1 VAKHLIDVDNLVGR
15 SLGRRYELVAQIAR
29 GGMAIVYRAHDRQLD
44 RVVAVKVPR
53 PEFASDPAFS
63 QQFRRE
69 ALAAARL
76 SHPNIVAVHDSGEE
90 RGLPW
95 IVMEYVPGQTLR
107 DLLNRV
113 GRLDVETTAELVGGV
128 AEALQH
134 AHQAGIAHLDMK
146 PENVLLTD
154 DAVKVADFGL
164 VRAAHVSSDTPL
176 AGTAQYLAPEV
187 LAGGAVDGR
196 ADIYALGVVAYECLT
211 GRPPF
216 TGNQDAVIAQHL
228 SSRVPPA
235 SLVVPGISQGVDAAI
250 WHATEPD
257 PARRYARATEF
268 ATAMGAPR
276 RRRMSDMLRPV
287 GHPGVPWE
295 TSVDVRLPSRAA
307 ARGARPTIGRV
318 PKVQR
323 EQGRSTHRGNRLV
336 ALLVVLGVLLVAGG
350 LGLQQLSTQ
359 AVAMPRVVGKSEG
372 LAKLEL
378 RRRLLRVHVQ
388 PPRPSASVA
397 AGRIAAQSVPP
408 DRTVRRLTVIE
419 LVPSSG
425 ITLPSLA
432 NTDVGAARA
441 QLDQLRLRY
450 RVDQQASQTV
460 PNGRV
465 IATNPAA
472 GTAIA
477 DQEVQLLVSSGRP
490 RVEVPDVDGIGFA
503 QARRRLAARGLAAER
518 VNVFAGGVRPGFVV
532 RTDPDSGTSIQ
543 QGSTVRVEVSKGSDE
558 VAVPSLRGMKVAD
571 AAALLRGLGLVP
583 RLLLF
588 GDRVL
593 DQSPGPGSTVRRGSV
608 VVIFRSPV

>member
-1 VAKHLIDVDNLVGR
+1 VAKHVIDVDNLVGR

-63 QQFRRE
+63 EQFRRE

-76 SHPNIVAVHDSGEE
+76 SHSNIVAVHDSGEE

-113 GRLDVETTAELVGGV
+113 GRLDVETTAELVGSV
-128 AEALQH
+128 AEALEH
-134 AHQAGIAHLDMK
+134 AHHAGIAHLDMK

-154 DAVKVADFGL
+154 EAVKVADFGL
-164 VRAAHVSSDTPL
+164 VRAAHVTSDTPL

-196 ADIYALGVVAYECLT
+196 ADVYALGVVAYECLT

-216 TGNQDAVIAQHL
+216 TGDQDAVIAQHL
-228 SSRVPPA
+228 SSRVPPP

-250 WHATEPD
+250 WNATEPD
-257 PARRYARATEF
+257 PARRYARAGEF
-268 ATAMGAPR
+268 ATAIGAPR
-276 RRRMSDMLRPV
+276 RRRMSDMLRPT
-287 GHPGVPWE
+287 GNAAVPWE
-295 TSVDVRLPSRAA
+295 TSVDVRLPSRAS
-307 ARGARPTIGRV
+307 RGPRPTIGRV

-323 EQGRSTHRGNRLV
+323 ERSHSNRRGNRLV
-336 ALLVVLGVLLVAGG
+336 ALLVVLGVLLVGTG
-350 LGLQQLSTQ
+350 LGLQQLSNQ
-359 AVAMPRVVGKSEG
+359 SVAMPRVVGRSEG

-378 RRRLLRVHVQ
+378 RRHLLRVHLQ
-388 PPRPSASVA
+388 QPRPSASVP
-397 AGRIAAQSVPP
+397 AGRIAAQSVAPE
-408 DRTVRRLTVIE
+408 RAVRRFTVVE

-425 ITLPSLA
+425 ITLPNLA
-432 NTDVGAARA
+432 NAEAGAARA

-450 RVDQQASQTV
+450 RVDQQPSQRV

-465 IATNPAA
+465 IGTNPAA

-477 DQEVQLLVSSGRP
+477 GQEVQLVVSTGRP
-490 RVEVPDVDGIGFA
+490 RVDVPDVDGISFA
-503 QARRRLAARGLAAER
+503 QAKRRLAARGLGAER
-518 VNVFAGGVRPGFVV
+518 VDVFAGGVRPGFVV
-532 RTDPDSGTSIQ
+532 RSNPGSGTSVE
-543 QGSTVRVEVSKGSDE
+543 QGSTVQVEVSKGSDE
-558 VAVPSLRGMKVAD
+558 VTVPSVRGMTVAD
-571 AAALLRGLGLVP
+571 ATAALRNLGLVP
-583 RLLLF
+583 RLLLL

-593 DQSPGPGSTVRRGSV
+593 DQSPGPGSRVRRGSV
-608 VVIFRSPV
+608 VVLFRSPV

>member
-1 VAKHLIDVDNLVGR
+1 MAKHVIDVDHLVGR
-15 SLGRRYELVAQIAR
+15 SLGRRYQLVAQIAR

-63 QQFRRE
+63 AQFRRE

-76 SHPNIVAVHDSGEE
+76 SHSNIVAVHDSGEE
-90 RGLPW
+90 RGLLW

-113 GRLDVETTAELVGGV
+113 GRLDVETTAELVGSV
-128 AEALQH
+128 AEALEH
-134 AHQAGIAHLDMK
+134 AHHAGIAHLDMK

-154 DAVKVADFGL
+154 EAVKVADFGL
-164 VRAAHVSSDTPL
+164 VRAAHVTSDTPL

-216 TGNQDAVIAQHL
+216 TGDQDAVIAQHL
-228 SSRVPPA
+228 SSRVPPP

-250 WHATEPD
+250 WNATEPD
-257 PARRYARATEF
+257 PARRYARAGEF

-276 RRRMSDMLRPV
+276 RRRMSDMRRPA
-287 GHPGVPWE
+287 GGAAVPWE
-295 TSVDVRLPSRAA
+295 TSVDMRLPSRAS
-307 ARGARPTIGRV
+307 RGPRPTIGRV

-323 EQGRSTHRGNRLV
+323 ERSRSDRRGNRLV
-336 ALLVVLGVLLVAGG
+336 ALLVVLGVLLVGTG

-359 AVAMPRVVGKSEG
+359 SVAMPRVVGRSEG
-372 LAKLEL
+372 FAKLEL
-378 RRRLLRVHVQ
+378 RRHLLRVHVQ
-388 PPRPSASVA
+388 QPRPSASVP

-408 DRTVRRLTVIE
+408 ERAVRRFTVVE

-425 ITLPSLA
+425 ITLPNLA
-432 NTDVGAARA
+432 NAELGAARA

-450 RVDQQASQTV
+450 RVDQQPSQRV

-465 IATNPAA
+465 IGTNPAA

-477 DQEVQLLVSSGRP
+477 GQEVQLVVSTGRP
-490 RVEVPDVDGIGFA
+490 RVDVPDVDGISFA
-503 QARRRLAARGLAAER
+503 QAKRRLAARGLGAER

-532 RTDPDSGTSIQ
+532 RTNPGSGTSVE
-543 QGSTVRVEVSKGSDE
+543 QGSTVQVEVSKGSDE
-558 VAVPSLRGMKVAD
+558 VTVPSVRGMTVAD
-571 AAALLRGLGLVP
+571 ATAALRNLGLVP
-583 RLLLF
+583 RLLLL
-588 GDRVL
+588 GDRIL
-593 DQSPGPGSTVRRGSV
+593 DQSPGPGSRVRRGSV
-608 VVIFRSPV
+608 VVLFRSPV